1 MKPAPALACA
11 AVADDRPS
19 IAARSARPGG
29 APGRALRAVLGVA
42 FGLALCAVATDRP
55 ALAQGGG
62 GPGQIGVAEPLR
74 PQRSVPY
81 DSALGAWRAGRGEEA
96 LALAESALKTDPR
109 NPQLRFLRGVILAER
124 GRTDEAFEAFRSLTE
139 DFPELPEPYNNL
151 AVIHAQRGDWDAA
164 RQAIEQSIRA
174 VPDYGLA
181 HENLGDIHL
190 QLATRSYERA
200 GRLDPRNDSARGK
213 LALSREL
220 LARVQSQPVDPRNPR
235 LGATP
240 QVTPR

>member
-1 MKPAPALACA
+1 M
-11 AVADDRPS
+11 
-19 IAARSARPGG
+19 
-29 APGRALRAVLGVA
+29 PGRPLRPPAGAGSRRAHRAVHGIA
-42 FGLALCAVATDRP
+42 FGLALISAAAQGP
-55 ALAQGGG
+55 ALAQGAG
-62 GPGQIGVAEPLR
+62 GPGQIGAPEPPR

-81 DSALGAWRAGRGEEA
+81 EGALGAWRAGRGDEA
-96 LALAESALKTDPR
+96 LSLVETALRTDPR

-124 GRTDEAFEAFRSLTE
+124 GRTDDAFDAFRGLTE

-190 QLATRSYERA
+190 QLAARSYERA
-200 GRLDPRNDSARGK
+200 GRLDPRNESARTK

-220 LARVQSQPVDPRNPR
+220 LARVRSQPVDPRNPR
-235 LGATP
+235 LGASS